1 MIIKT
6 TRLKTFIKEY
16 DKKIGTYYEWEK
28 WSDTTTHV
36 YAFDIETQE
45 EADEL
50 DKLIE
55 RFHIDCEWY
64 TRESRKVLSFLYTH
78 TQSNKCKMVC
88 QELFNLIYPI
98 IFN

>member
-55 RFHIDCEWY
+55 RFHIDCE
-64 TRESRKVLSFLYTH
+64 
-78 TQSNKCKMVC
+78 
-88 QELFNLIYPI
+88 
-98 IFN
+98 